1 MKIIETKTGQKLQ
14 IITEAF
20 YKAEGKQMVIYQCLE
35 EPFEILAE
43 EAERFYEM
51 CEQEEMKREPE
62 ISEMTVQE
70 SKVEE
75 IRTRKEMQ
83 KKSMHVVEEFLDAKT
98 YQEKIELLESEE
110 NIDANVLEL
119 LAASMDVFLEGESL
133 DEKYY
138 SLMKNL
144 RIRAKFE
151 TNR

>member
-1 MKIIETKTGQKLQ
+1 MKIIENKMGQKIQ

-20 YKAEGKQMVIYQCLE
+20 YKAEGKNMVIYQYLE

-43 EAERFYEM
+43 EAKIFYDM
-51 CEQEEMKREPE
+51 CDGEIVQKKEPE
-62 ISEMTVQE
+62 IKETIEKEANAREEM
-70 SKVEE
+70 
-75 IRTRKEMQ
+75 R
-83 KKSMHVVEEFLDAKT
+83 KKSRHIVEEFLDAKT

-110 NIDANVLEL
+110 DIDGNVLEL
-119 LAASMDVFLEGESL
+119 LAASMDVFLEGDSL